1 MLWGDPSYLFGCQSL
16 NPPVLVF
23 VQSKDRAKEL
33 IKELAFDDV
42 KADVVHAD
50 LSQIQVKL

>member
-1 MLWGDPSYLFGCQSL
+1 M
-16 NPPVLVF
+16 F

-33 IKELAFDDV
+33 FKELAFDDI

-50 LSQIQVKL
+50 LSQIQVYFELSWLFVSTKMPKVHC